1 MSPKFQPN
9 VPDEDNDDIP
19 VGRVLSRRE
28 MLALLGTASAAMLF
42 GGGIRQVAS
51 QSQATPP
58 ATGAAT
64 ALPGCV
70 VRPEMTEGPYFVDQ
84 QLNRSDIRI
93 DPADGSVKPGV
104 PLSLIFNVSSVAAN
118 ACTPLEGAQVD
129 IWHCDALGVYSG
141 VTDRSFDTTGQK
153 WLRGYQVTD
162 KNGVAQF
169 LTIYPGW
176 YSGRTV
182 HIHFKIRTKST
193 TNSAYEFTSQLFFP
207 ESVSD
212 EVYKKQPYSTHPN
225 RDTLNARDSIYSNGG
240 DQLLLTPNEVG
251 TATPLPTAAA
261 TAAAFQTAVAT
272 ANGGYQAIFNIGL
285 DLSDTAV
292 GQSDAAGGGG
302 VPGGNPGGQPPNGTR
317 PATTRP

>member
-1 MSPKFQPN
+1 MRPTIARH
-9 VPDEDNDDIP
+9 DHDDDNDDIP

-28 MLALLGTASAAMLF
+28 LLALLGTASAAMLF

-51 QSQATPP
+51 QAQATPA
-58 ATGAAT
+58 ATGAST

-93 DPADGSVKPGV
+93 DPSDNSVKAGI

-118 ACTPLEGAQVD
+118 ACMPLEGAQVD

-169 LTIYPGW
+169 LSIYPGW
-176 YSGRTV
+176 YSGRAV

-193 TNSAYEFTSQLFFP
+193 TSSAYEFTSQLFFP
-207 ESVSD
+207 DTFSD
-212 EVYKKQPYSTHPN
+212 EVYKQPPYSTHPN
-225 RDTLNARDSIYSNGG
+225 RDTPNTRDNIYSNGG
-240 DQLLLTPNEVG
+240 DQLLLTPTQVS
-251 TATPLPTAAA
+251 ATVATAAA
-261 TAAAFQTAVAT
+261 TQVAT
-272 ANGGYQAIFNIGL
+272 AQAIGGYQAVFNIGL

-292 GQSDAAGGGG
+292 GASDSAAGGGG
-302 VPGGNPGGQPPNGTR
+302 NPGGGGQPPRGTR
-317 PATTRP
+317 PATSRP